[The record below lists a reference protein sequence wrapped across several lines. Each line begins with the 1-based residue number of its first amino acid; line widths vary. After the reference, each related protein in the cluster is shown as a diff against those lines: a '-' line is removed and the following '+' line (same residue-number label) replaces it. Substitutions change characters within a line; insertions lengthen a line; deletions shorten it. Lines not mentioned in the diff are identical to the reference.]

1 MTERYTVDEGY
12 QILLKMYKHLINIY
26 DLFGVYDT
34 TPVKDR
40 WCEIFDDVESEVI
53 SNYLGC
59 IRELVVGV
67 LDDYEHGKILP
78 YSRRVEMEGEE

>member
-12 QILLKMYKHLINIY
+12 QILFKMYKHLINIY
-26 DLFGVYDT
+26 DLFGMYDT

-40 WCEIFDDVESEVI
+40 WYEIFDEEESEII
-53 SNYLGC
+53 SNYLRC

-67 LDDYEHGKILP
+67 MDDYERGKILP
-78 YSRRVEMEGEE
+78 YSRRVKMEEEE